1 MSGAHGRPEGLHY
14 YCVATALRVFRSAGL
29 PAYARE
35 RLVRATARLAVAP
48 LARRWQACLAVLLF
62 ASAAVA
68 QPITYSKDVAPLLSD
83 RCGVCHHPGGPG
95 PFSLLTY
102 ADAKRHAGQIA
113 TVTANR
119 FMPPWKA
126 DPADG
131 PFVGQHPLTVS
142 EIDLLRRWYDAGAPE
157 GDPADL
163 PPARAWT
170 EGWQL
175 GKPDLVIALKQ
186 PYALPAEG
194 TDAFRIFV
202 LPIPVTTA
210 RFVRGLEFR
219 PGNAKVV
226 HHANIRIDTT
236 PTSRRLDEADPAPGY
251 DGLIARTATYPDGHF
266 LGWTP
271 GQAAPLLPSDL
282 AWRLAAGTDLVVELH
297 MQPSGKVEQVAP
309 SIGLYFGD
317 AAAPFDTAQ
326 GRPRR
331 TPAMLRLGRQNI
343 DIPAG
348 DAKYLVTDSYTL
360 PVDVEVEAVQPHAH
374 YRARDVRGMATLPD
388 GSIRPLIDIADW
400 DFRWQHV
407 YRFETPPRL
416 PKGTT
421 LSMRYTYDNSSD
433 NERNPQRPPVRARWG
448 QRSAEEMG
456 DLWIQVLTKND
467 RDLET
472 LSRDFRPKVAA
483 EDVNGYEAEI
493 EKHPADVGL
502 HDDVA
507 LLYLELGNSAGAI
520 AHFRTSLVLKPHSA
534 VAHYNL
540 GTALTVARRL
550 DAAAEEYRSA
560 LTIDPAYANAHNN
573 LGNVL
578 LAQKKYDAAIL
589 EFAEVVRL
597 QPDSEAAAKNLAAAR
612 ALAAQR

>member
-1 MSGAHGRPEGLHY
+1 MKIAAVAFAVVVVLTHLDATWTMNDVGAELAP
-14 YCVATALRVFRSAGL
+14 ASAK
-29 PAYARE
+29 P
-35 RLVRATARLAVAP
+35 TARLAVAP
-48 LARRWQACLAVLLF
+48 TPRRRPRARPDQGPALP
-62 ASAAVA
+62 ASV
-68 QPITYSKDVAPLLSD
+68 TYTKDVAPLLSD
-83 RCGVCHHPGGPG
+83 RCGMCHHSGGSA

-131 PFVGQHPLTVS
+131 PFVGQHPLTES
-142 EIDLLRRWYDAGAPE
+142 EIGLLRQWLDGGTPE
-157 GDPADL
+157 GDPLDL

-175 GKPDLVIALKQ
+175 GKPDLVISLNQ
-186 PYALPAEG
+186 PYALPGEG

-202 LPIPVTTA
+202 LPIPVATA

-219 PGNAKVV
+219 PGNPKVV

-236 PTSRRLDEADPAPGY
+236 PVSRRLDEADPAPGY

-271 GQAAPLLPSDL
+271 GQVAPLLPADL
-282 AWRLAAGTDLVVELH
+282 AWRLETGTDLVVELH
-297 MQPSGKVEQVAP
+297 MQPSGKTEQVAP
-309 SIGLYFGD
+309 SIGLYFDAQGRPSGD
-317 AAAPFDTAQ
+317 AQ

-348 DAKYLVTDSYTL
+348 DPKYVVSDAYTL
-360 PVDVEVEAVQPHAH
+360 PVDVDVEAVQPHAH
-374 YRARDVRGMATLPD
+374 YRARDVRGTATLPD
-388 GSIRPLIDIADW
+388 GSTKPLIDIVDW

-407 YRFETPPRL
+407 YRFVTPLHL

-421 LSMRYTYDNSSD
+421 VSMRYIYDNSAE

-456 DLWIQVLTKND
+456 DLWIQVLTKDD
-467 RDLET
+467 RDLER

-493 EKHPADVGL
+493 EKHPGDVGL

-507 LLYLELGNSAGAI
+507 LLYLELGKSDAAV
-520 AHFRTSLVLKPHSA
+520 AHFKVSLALKPHSA

-550 DAAAEEYRSA
+550 DAAAEEYRAA
-560 LTIDPAYANAHNN
+560 LQVDPAYANAHNN

-597 QPDSEAAAKNLAAAR
+597 QPDSAAAAKNLAAAK
-612 ALAAQR
+612 ALAAHR